1 MRNIVF
7 GTLLFAALASIGCKS
22 SPLHETLLLQENRR
36 LEDAL
41 YVAHAQA
48 AELRRENS
56 LLQNRQSESSSRS
69 YTGSQEIEWDS
80 FPTLEVPKVL
90 LPEQPG
96 TPEVPGFLRGS
107 ETMPTWG
114 PRR

>member
-1 MRNIVF
+1 MERKMRNIVF
-7 GTLLFAALASIGCKS
+7 GTLLFIALASLGCKS

-56 LLQNRQSESSSRS
+56 LLRNKQTE
-69 YTGSQEIEWDS
+69 SQEVEWGTFPPIE
-80 FPTLEVPKVL
+80 TPKVL

-96 TPEVPGFLRGS
+96 TTVVPDRFSQSS
-107 ETMPTWG
+107 ETMPTWE